1 MKKVRKQS
9 SRLRTL
15 EFRRADF
22 SLFRK
27 LRDGSTWEAALKG
40 KGSQKI
46 WRVLRTASSKCRN
59 CPSGRQA
66 DVPGDCFDSA
76 GNSWHKLQCK
86 KEVKA
91 EQAVE
96 DEFRNIGWPC
106 RKKCQKSQRWT
117 GNQSLRGH
125 QRQKEELLASIALLV
140 VKGWMRKMWA
150 CGMVGLVTAKMRLS
164 YSMPHS
170 SLTKLLCLVKKN
182 YQQWMRIVS
191 GFTCKNLTHTSPWE

>member
-1 MKKVRKQS
+1 MGQTGDIHLALLVIDKEESAEDVIIYDSPVCSRHERMKFNIMKKVRKQS

-76 GNSWHKLQCK
+76 GNS
-86 KEVKA
+86 
-91 EQAVE
+91 
-96 DEFRNIGWPC
+96 
-106 RKKCQKSQRWT
+106 
-117 GNQSLRGH
+117 
-125 QRQKEELLASIALLV
+125 
-140 VKGWMRKMWA
+140 
-150 CGMVGLVTAKMRLS
+150 
-164 YSMPHS
+164 
-170 SLTKLLCLVKKN
+170 
-182 YQQWMRIVS
+182 
-191 GFTCKNLTHTSPWE
+191 